1 MARSED
7 DRSADSS
14 FDAGS
19 PPADAPAAIPGTE
32 PHTTPAL
39 TSQDRRTVEAGPAT
53 GSPAPGSPAHD
64 VVYDDRRQR
73 AVDPH
78 QDPPPAN
85 EGHPLK
91 DAADKVRQA
100 VEPRPSPTGT
110 MGGSGE
116 HARLPERD

>member
-7 DRSADSS
+7 DRTQNDS

-19 PPADAPAAIPGTE
+19 PPADAPPAIPGTE

-39 TSQDRRTVEAGPAT
+39 TTQDRRTVDAGPA
-53 GSPAPGSPAHD
+53 AGSPAHD
-64 VVYDDRRQR
+64 VVYDDRKQR

-78 QDPPPAN
+78 ADSPPAD
-85 EGHPLK
+85 EGHPIK
-91 DAADKVRQA
+91 DAADQVRQA
-100 VEPRPSPTGT
+100 VEPRTSPTGT
-110 MGGSGE
+110 MGASGE